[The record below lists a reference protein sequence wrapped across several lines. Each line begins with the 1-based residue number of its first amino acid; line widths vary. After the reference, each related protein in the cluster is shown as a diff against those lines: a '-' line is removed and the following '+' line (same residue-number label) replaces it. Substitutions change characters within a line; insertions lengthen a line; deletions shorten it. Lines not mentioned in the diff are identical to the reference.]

1 MIHCRNDPTLKTM
14 LKHWNKPSILA
25 IEGNLKNNSVITFR
39 QITLEELLKEIG
51 NLNSSKSSQDI
62 YSDEN

>member
-1 MIHCRNDPTLKTM
+1 M